1 MLTSLF
7 LMQVLLVVATAEGYL
22 YQYTINGARLSIP
35 TQLLIVCAHAL
46 HTIGVTCAQV
56 RPVLR

>member
-1 MLTSLF
+1 
-7 LMQVLLVVATAEGYL
+7 MQVLLVVATAEGYL